1 MWAITKDIINPSC
14 GDKPVLAHSSNWR
27 EEKRATAFPF
37 QLRDD
42 DGELYFEGLS
52 TDDSSERASLRR
64 WTSLARHMDARQ
76 SGIRR
81 EGAWEQL

>member
-1 MWAITKDIINPSC
+1 MWTITRDIINPSC

-52 TDDSSERASLRR
+52 TDDSSERYFAPL
-64 WTSLARHMDARQ
+64 D
-76 SGIRR
+76 
-81 EGAWEQL
+81 EF

>member
-1 MWAITKDIINPSC
+1 MWTITKDIINPSC

-27 EEKRATAFPF
+27 EEKCATAFPF

-52 TDDSSERASLRR
+52 TDDSSERAFVPLDEFGAAYGCTTI
-64 WTSLARHMDARQ
+64 WYQDAK
-76 SGIRR
+76 GV
-81 EGAWEQL
+81 WEQL